1 MIENYSIDEILNAME
16 DLQNIDNNKKDKI
29 FRKNLDNNIPKH
41 TLKIIEE
48 AEKKYWNQIHIISD
62 FKLDVDSKYPL
73 PEMEKLAEKPKKLSP
88 SL

>member
-48 AEKKYWNQIHIISD
+48 AEKNNR
-62 FKLDVDSKYPL
+62 
-73 PEMEKLAEKPKKLSP
+73 
-88 SL
+88 

>member
-29 FRKNLDNNIPKH
+29 LRKNLDNNIPKH

-48 AEKKYWNQIHIISD
+48 AEKNNS
-62 FKLDVDSKYPL
+62 
-73 PEMEKLAEKPKKLSP
+73 
-88 SL
+88 

>member
-29 FRKNLDNNIPKH
+29 FRNNLDNNIPKH

-48 AEKKYWNQIHIISD
+48 AEKNNS
-62 FKLDVDSKYPL
+62 
-73 PEMEKLAEKPKKLSP
+73 
-88 SL
+88 

>member
-48 AEKKYWNQIHIISD
+48 AEKNKS
-62 FKLDVDSKYPL
+62 
-73 PEMEKLAEKPKKLSP
+73 
-88 SL
+88 

>member
-16 DLQNIDNNKKDKI
+16 DLQNIDNNKKVKI

-48 AEKKYWNQIHIISD
+48 AEKNNS
-62 FKLDVDSKYPL
+62 
-73 PEMEKLAEKPKKLSP
+73 
-88 SL
+88 

>member
-16 DLQNIDNNKKDKI
+16 DLRNIDNNNNKDKI

-48 AEKKYWNQIHIISD
+48 AEKNNS
-62 FKLDVDSKYPL
+62 
-73 PEMEKLAEKPKKLSP
+73 
-88 SL
+88 

>member
-16 DLQNIDNNKKDKI
+16 DLQNIDHNKKDKI

-48 AEKKYWNQIHIISD
+48 AEKNNS
-62 FKLDVDSKYPL
+62 
-73 PEMEKLAEKPKKLSP
+73 
-88 SL
+88 

>member
-48 AEKKYWNQIHIISD
+48 AEKNNS
-62 FKLDVDSKYPL
+62 
-73 PEMEKLAEKPKKLSP
+73 
-88 SL
+88 

>member
-41 TLKIIEE
+41 TLKITEE
-48 AEKKYWNQIHIISD
+48 AEKNNS
-62 FKLDVDSKYPL
+62 
-73 PEMEKLAEKPKKLSP
+73 
-88 SL
+88 